1 MKNYKTKEFIGKDVR
16 IFKYLLFGCSS
27 QILNALRNLLPSTCY
42 QILFFW
48 FWFDI
53 SFLKPLC
60 SSHWQRHFDSAT
72 QLTEDSQLQKP
83 SVPKIKILT
92 EFSLLSILRFWTIK
106 RIHKIQQT
114 LHICH
119 FDIVVKSLCSPKSQ
133 LVLFLELIQGKRSSC
148 VIFSISLTEH
158 CCQRVIKQLPWCKG
172 TCHGLDD
179 WHPNKLLWMLTF
191 KIKGHE
197 RDMASME
204 VMTNL
209 SETERWR
216 WHTQTWH
223 LELSILKKEIRSCQ
237 L

>member
-1 MKNYKTKEFIGKDVR
+1 MLISNSQRITK
-16 IFKYLLFGCSS
+16 SS
-27 QILNALRNLLPSTCY
+27 SFNLLSNS
-42 QILFFW
+42 LFCFT
-48 FWFDI
+48 FDI

-106 RIHKIQQT
+106 RIHKFQQT

-119 FDIVVKSLCSPKSQ
+119 FDIVMKSLCSPKSQ

-158 CCQRVIKQLPWCKG
+158 CCQRVIKQFPWCKG
-172 TCHGLDD
+172 PCHGLDD

-197 RDMASME
+197 RDMAFIE
-204 VMTNL
+204 IMTNL
-209 SETERWR
+209 NKILKKWR
-216 WHTQTWH
+216 WHT
-223 LELSILKKEIRSCQ
+223 
-237 L
+237 